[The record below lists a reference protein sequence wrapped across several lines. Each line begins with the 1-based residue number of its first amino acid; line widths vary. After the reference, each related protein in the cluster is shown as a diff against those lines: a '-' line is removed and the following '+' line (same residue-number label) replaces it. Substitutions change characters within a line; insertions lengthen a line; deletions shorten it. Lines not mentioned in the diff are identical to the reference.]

1 MQSWVMNK
9 QNMKKTSS
17 CQDIHSG
24 NTTELDKERRRLK
37 ETDNINIVF
46 VGEKSERNEGNED
59 DVCLT
64 SKN

>member
-1 MQSWVMNK
+1 
-9 QNMKKTSS
+9 MKKTSS